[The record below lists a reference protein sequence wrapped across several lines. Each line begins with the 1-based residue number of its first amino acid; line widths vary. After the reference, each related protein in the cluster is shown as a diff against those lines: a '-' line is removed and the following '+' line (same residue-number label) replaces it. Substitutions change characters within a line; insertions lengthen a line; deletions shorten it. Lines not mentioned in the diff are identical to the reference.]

1 MWIKRVSVGTQ
12 NWKGEFRDSKLEG
25 WARGQKCI
33 IFWIERLSTTTQNGF
48 WIKRMNTR
56 TQNDLFR
63 FKRLSLETQYKFF
76 EILSAGL
83 NINFELKD
91 WTQITQ
97 YEFFLLSKDDWK
109 IEHGVSIWFF
119 GVDLKIEQKDSKWPP
134 YF

>member
-1 MWIKRVSVGTQ
+1 M
-12 NWKGEFRDSKLEG
+12 
-25 WARGQKCI
+25 
-33 IFWIERLSTTTQNGF
+33 STTTQNGF

-91 WTQITQ
+91 
-97 YEFFLLSKDDWK
+97 
-109 IEHGVSIWFF
+109 
-119 GVDLKIEQKDSKWPP
+119 
-134 YF
+134 